1 MTVEPGWYRDPAEP
15 TTQRYWDG
23 EGWIGEP
30 LPADANPPPG
40 PPAVTEPPAESP
52 ASAPPVAATSGGG
65 NAAPVSGPGGR
76 PGPGAPGGWGPP
88 GPGGPAGPTG
98 WGSAGGP
105 MSPPP
110 AGTVPPGVPGG
121 AAPPGWP
128 PGYAY
133 PMPEPRPHGLPL
145 AGLGRRL
152 TARLIDVGILVVLN
166 ALVNG
171 WFIYRYAQEVA
182 PVYREMMRRS
192 LAGNS
197 STEGLPQA
205 GEQAA
210 GLQLVILLIVVAL
223 GFAYEV
229 PAIAA
234 NGQTLGKRLMG
245 IKVVSLGPDEPLG
258 FGRAIRRWN
267 TLGGVPVF
275 LWFCCIGF
283 VLQLVDCVYPLFD
296 RPLRQALHDK
306 LAQTVVVG
314 VPRHATHPSASEP
327 ENTDT
332 PGGPA

>member
-1 MTVEPGWYRDPAEP
+1 MTVQPGWYRDPAEP
-15 TTQRYWDG
+15 STQRYWDG

-30 LPADANPPPG
+30 LPVNATPPPG
-40 PPAVTEPPAESP
+40 PPPVVEPPTPVAPPVVEPPAP
-52 ASAPPVAATSGGG
+52 VPPNPTAPGGT
-65 NAAPVSGPGGR
+65 GPYGVMSGGR
-76 PGPGAPGGWGPP
+76 PLPP
-88 GPGGPAGPTG
+88 GWQPGGP
-98 WGSAGGP
+98 
-105 MSPPP
+105 
-110 AGTVPPGVPGG
+110 
-121 AAPPGWP
+121 PPGWQ
-128 PGYAY
+128 PGYGY
-133 PMPEPRPHGLPL
+133 RMPEPRPHGLPL

-152 TARLIDVGILVVLN
+152 TARLIDIGILLVLN

-171 WFIYRYAQEVA
+171 WFIYRYVLEVA
-182 PVYREMMRRS
+182 PVYQEVVRRS
-192 LAGNS
+192 LTGNS

-229 PAIAA
+229 PAIAT

-275 LWFCCIGF
+275 LWFCCLGF
-283 VLQLVDCVYPLFD
+283 VLQFVDCVYPLFD

-314 VPRHATHPSASEP
+314 VPRADAGSPARQSER
-327 ENTDT
+327 TDT